1 MDGDENDMI
10 PVKDMSE
17 KDKHTRGL
25 YHDKDSSLVQ
35 ERAGISKLSREELED
50 RHLRL
55 LEENQILKKHCHKQE
70 DKIKR
75 LATKL
80 LRLVQDR
87 KKSGEAAG
95 VQRDPETAELIQ
107 SQQDQIRQM
116 GRQITQL
123 KDKLLVARQQVTT
136 SQGSRPGR
144 PLAPKA
150 DTLRRPSSRPSS
162 KTSGSQ
168 RRQPAGSV
176 DQQLPPYAEQL
187 LVEAREAAARLQQ
200 QSAALAQRNRELD
213 ETFSTLRE
221 QCNMYEQ
228 ELEMLKEQSRVKD
241 LEHEEE
247 LQTLRGQANQANRTK
262 LAENV
267 EMIKLQRELKQT
279 TSRLAALQTHAN
291 SLEETL
297 RTERPAYERAS
308 REMVELKRLYDEEQ
322 ARVQQLQRDAS
333 AATLAKQK
341 LEEVEMALRDAQ
353 RENELLRA
361 ANEKLSEIGSDVGW
375 QQREQQ
381 ADVAQLRA
389 QLSSS
394 ESSLRAE
401 QARRRQLSDQLTAEQ
416 QRSWRLQAE
425 ARDLQTQLLR
435 AMTMQ
440 PVPPPVPSRALT
452 AELPAPP
459 RPETRDKAVCTS
471 PLPDPEREPQPE
483 PEPESSPPPAPPDTP
498 TAELLSRIDTGE
510 PLPRQLA
517 ALHCRYV
524 ETAQELEKART
535 LLDVQKQIN
544 AGQRQ
549 ELALL
554 STRVK
559 ELGAERERAEAELR
573 AALQARTGRVLQLET
588 RLRELA
594 YRAPGQPGPP
604 RLAPLDASMQL
615 EPGTCLLELHV
626 ERLALDVAG
635 RARVGHEGVF
645 LTWIFYNQDMHFTPV
660 VHADRGGSELRFACS
675 SLYKVLLDSA
685 LIHYLSQDLVTIE
698 VQGTEGGSECHQLG
712 STTISCRELLEYP
725 RNRLHG
731 TAEVDGLG
739 TLAYWFR
746 SDGGA
751 LEHYLQTRGDGMERG
766 LERSAEDRADSGA
779 GDQTIMAG
787 SPDICEPSAAVK
799 QGKGPAAVSTPVRR
813 RLATRADPALLA
825 PPGGGGRRS
834 KRPSPRVVTASDTEV
849 TEYEYSPERTP
860 RGPPASRARSEAD
873 MGRVPPR
880 PAARRQPAARGGG
893 GGGGDASPPRR
904 AAPAQS
910 RGQQRRRE
918 SDVREETET
927 PRRPSRKER
936 RESGGVVGRRES
948 VRGHAERRQSVRE
961 AQRRESVRG
970 DTHRRESVT
979 DSIERRKSFRET
991 ERRDITS
998 DIGHRDRDVGT
1009 VRETDRR
1016 QSVRETDRR
1025 RSIRAETDHQVPTR
1039 DVKEP
1044 RVSGQTRPSAEP
1056 RPVGARVIQS
1066 GPARPSE
1073 AEEAQRGPQQAPRPP
1088 PRSTGYATYTESSA
1102 SEASSLEELG
1112 RPETPPR
1119 REQRGQDR
1127 AEREEKR
1134 GQDRA
1139 EREPQQQRQQPQPEK
1154 RQQKRPEKQQLTR
1167 GTTLKVGG
1175 SSDSGGSAG
1184 GPQSGG
1190 GSSLSSAADG
1200 PGAPD
1205 RSPLTA
1211 GRSPPSPDHPRPRRR
1226 ERAGGS
1232 SPSSPGAWGGGGGS
1246 DSDRSQERT
1255 VVAAGGGMR
1264 VAADVHRRGSESS
1277 VTPSTGTGTDSDGVV
1292 LHRAAAETPSASEA
1306 VTITVHE
1313 VTLSPSAEVYR
1324 RGTSTA
1330 TGTPGDRPR
1339 LFVEYRFLDVP
1350 PEQLESPHS
1359 LPLPEPGEP
1368 LVFNFRKV
1376 IPVAGRQLSARRR
1389 LLTSQLEPASAT
1401 TDQNVMTFTVVAEP
1415 EDSEDEEAECADVG
1429 YAQLSLPE
1437 VLSSGRDLN
1446 QNRLPLRTADG
1457 QPAGHLSVSLQA
1469 QQALRAA
1476 ASGQPE

>member
-17 KDKHTRGL
+17 KEKHTRGL

-116 GRQITQL
+116 ERQITQL

-168 RRQPAGSV
+168 RRQPAGSA

-279 TSRLAALQTHAN
+279 TSRLTALQTHAN

-341 LEEVEMALRDAQ
+341 LEEVEMTLRDAQ

-375 QQREQQ
+375 QQREQH

-389 QLSSS
+389 QLSAA

-440 PVPPPVPSRALT
+440 PVPLPVPSRALT

-471 PLPDPEREPQPE
+471 PLPEPEREPQPE
-483 PEPESSPPPAPPDTP
+483 PEPRSSPPPAPPDTP

-594 YRAPGQPGPP
+594 YCAPGQPGPP

-746 SDGGA
+746 CDGGA

-766 LERSAEDRADSGA
+766 LERNTEERGDSGA
-779 GDQTIMAG
+779 GNQTIMAG

-813 RLATRADPALLA
+813 RLAARADPALLA

-849 TEYEYSPERTP
+849 TESEYSPERTP

-918 SDVREETET
+918 SD
-927 PRRPSRKER
+927 
-936 RESGGVVGRRES
+936 
-948 VRGHAERRQSVRE
+948 
-961 AQRRESVRG
+961 
-970 DTHRRESVT
+970 
-979 DSIERRKSFRET
+979 
-991 ERRDITS
+991 
-998 DIGHRDRDVGT
+998 
-1009 VRETDRR
+1009 
-1016 QSVRETDRR
+1016 
-1025 RSIRAETDHQVPTR
+1025 
-1039 DVKEP
+1039 
-1044 RVSGQTRPSAEP
+1044 
-1056 RPVGARVIQS
+1056 S